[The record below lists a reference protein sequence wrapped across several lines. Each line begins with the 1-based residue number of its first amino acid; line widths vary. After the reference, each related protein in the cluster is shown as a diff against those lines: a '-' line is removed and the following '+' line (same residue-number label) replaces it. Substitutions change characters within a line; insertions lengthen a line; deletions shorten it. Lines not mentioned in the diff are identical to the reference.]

1 MESAVMNLFATPL
14 YRSQLGRAFSEAE
27 LEFMQSDLDGPIRAI
42 ANHSSKNKNVLASE
56 AMSGI
61 RAVLQACLDDYFT
74 KVYNSSNDVSL
85 QITQSWLT
93 LSRRGES
100 HHSHAHPNSVV
111 SGILYINLAENEGI
125 NFYRNEDMIW
135 YELLRSADTYYNAY
149 KYFIKT
155 AIGDILLFP
164 SNVRH
169 SVQEVEEDISRT
181 SLSFNTF
188 FSGELGRD
196 EFSNALKISIDN
208 G

>member
-14 YRSQLGRAFSEAE
+14 YRSQLGRAFTEAE
-27 LEFMQSDLDGPIRAI
+27 LQFIQGELGDPVRAVV
-42 ANHSSKNKNVLASE
+42 NHASKNKNVLASE
-56 AMSGI
+56 AMSDI
-61 RAVLQACLDDYFT
+61 RAVLQACLDDYFA
-74 KVYNSSNDVSL
+74 KIYNSSNDVSL

-100 HHSHAHPNSVV
+100 HHSHVHPNSVV
-111 SGILYINLAENEGI
+111 SGVLYINLADNDGI

-135 YELLRSADTYYNAY
+135 YELLRNADTYYNAY

-164 SNVRH
+164 SNVH
-169 SVQEVEEDISRT
+169 HGVQEVAEDLSRI

-188 FSGELGRD
+188 FSGELGRE
-196 EFSNALKISIDN
+196 EFSNALKISI

>member
-1 MESAVMNLFATPL
+1 M
-14 YRSQLGRAFSEAE
+14 
-27 LEFMQSDLDGPIRAI
+27 
-42 ANHSSKNKNVLASE
+42 
-56 AMSGI
+56 
-61 RAVLQACLDDYFT
+61 
-74 KVYNSSNDVSL
+74 
-85 QITQSWLT
+85 
-93 LSRRGES
+93 
-100 HHSHAHPNSVV
+100 V
-111 SGILYINLAENEGI
+111 SGILYINLAKNDGI
-125 NFYRNEDMIW
+125 NFYRNEDMVW

-155 AIGDILLFP
+155 AIGDILLLS

>member
-1 MESAVMNLFATPL
+1 M
-14 YRSQLGRAFSEAE
+14 
-27 LEFMQSDLDGPIRAI
+27 
-42 ANHSSKNKNVLASE
+42 
-56 AMSGI
+56 
-61 RAVLQACLDDYFT
+61 
-74 KVYNSSNDVSL
+74 
-85 QITQSWLT
+85 
-93 LSRRGES
+93 
-100 HHSHAHPNSVV
+100 V
-111 SGILYINLAENEGI
+111 SGILYINLAENDGI

-155 AIGDILLFP
+155 AIGDILLLS

-181 SLSFNTF
+181 SLSFNTL
-188 FSGELGRD
+188 FSWELGRD